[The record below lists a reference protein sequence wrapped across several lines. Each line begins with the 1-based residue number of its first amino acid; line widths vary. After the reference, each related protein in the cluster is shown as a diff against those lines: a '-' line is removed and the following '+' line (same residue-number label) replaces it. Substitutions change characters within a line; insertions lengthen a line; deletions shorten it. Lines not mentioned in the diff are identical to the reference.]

1 MRTHASLLSALGLGL
16 ALTACPGGGDD
27 TTDATDPTQPLT
39 SGQDT
44 SGSPTSEPTS
54 TTAPGTDTTD
64 TTPGT
69 ETNASTPGTETTDT
83 TPPATDTTDTTPPET
98 ETTNT
103 TPPDDTGPG
112 ETSTGPDDT
121 STGPGETSTGPDD
134 TSTGDEG
141 LSFEAD
147 VYPVVVGPN
156 CGCHVQGSGG
166 LKMGNNAGN
175 AYQALVDQPSG
186 NGGLDYVEP
195 GDPDASYFWHKIN
208 GTQGMVMGGAGSQMP
223 LGGMLS
229 PDEID
234 LVTQWIS
241 QGALP

>member
-103 TPPDDTGPG
+103 TPPDD
-112 ETSTGPDDT
+112 
-121 STGPGETSTGPDD
+121 TGPGETSTGPDD